1 MTMSPQRLRGGV
13 RSVRHPKNGVVI
25 VASRMNHNSARKHAR
40 KGVRADSVALTCEL
54 ILHGSPP

>member
-1 MTMSPQRLRGGV
+1 MTTSPQRLRGGV

-25 VASRMNHNSARKHAR
+25 VASRMNHNSARRRAR
-40 KGVRADSVALTCEL
+40 NEVRADLVALLCEL